1 MKVFMLWSKSNSAVS
16 RRSFLRL
23 ASAAAATIPIMTES
37 RLAWAA
43 TPEDG
48 NRPKPK
54 ASSDSAGDIQ
64 ASGRVLINANEN
76 PLGPCAAACAAIS
89 AIAPKGGRY
98 DSEGETQRLIST
110 FATQNNLPEDH
121 IGVYAGASEPL
132 HFAVLAFT
140 SVQRG
145 YVAADPTYEAG
156 MLAALFSR
164 ARISRVKL
172 REDYA
177 HDLRAMVAAD
187 PRAGLIYVCN
197 PNNPT
202 GTLTPG
208 EEIEWAL
215 DHKPKGA
222 ILLVDESYI
231 HLTDAKSVLDL
242 VAAGKDLIVL
252 RTFSKIYGMA
262 GIRCGLALGRP
273 DLLARLRPYGLNSV
287 PITSTAAATASL
299 LDAELVPSRRRYFE
313 QTRKQTYAFLEQNGY
328 KFIPSETNCFLLDTG
343 RLGEQVIQAMQEK
356 NIYIGRTWPIWPNMV
371 RVSIG
376 TPAEMERFQTAYKQ
390 VMDSPAMLASEPGQ
404 KSGWLSL
411 LARRS

>member
-1 MKVFMLWSKSNSAVS
+1 MLWSKSNPAVS

-23 ASAAAATIPIMTES
+23 AGAAAAAIPIVTES

-43 TPEDG
+43 SPEDG
-48 NRPKPK
+48 DRPRPK
-54 ASSDSAGDIQ
+54 ASSDSAADIS

-76 PLGPCAAACAAIS
+76 PLGPCAAACAAIA

-98 DSEGETQRLIST
+98 DSEGETQRLTST
-110 FATQNNLPEDH
+110 FAAQNNLPEDH

-140 SVQRG
+140 SVRRG

-156 MLAALFSR
+156 MLAALSSR

-172 REDYA
+172 RGDHA

-187 PRAGLIYVCN
+187 SRAGLIYICN

-202 GTLTPG
+202 GTLTPR

-222 ILLVDESYI
+222 ILLVDEAYI
-231 HLTDAKSVLDL
+231 HLTDAQSVIDL
-242 VAAGKDLIVL
+242 VAQGKDLIVL

-273 DLLARLRPYGLNSV
+273 DLLAKLRPYGLNSV
-287 PITSTAAATASL
+287 AITSTAAATASL
-299 LDAELVPSRRRYFE
+299 LDADLIPTRRKYFE
-313 QTRKQTYAFLEQNGY
+313 QTRRQTYAFLEQNGY
-328 KFIPSETNCFLLDTG
+328 KFIPSQTNCVLLDTG
-343 RLGEQVIQAMQEK
+343 RPGEQVIQAMQEK
-356 NIYIGRTWPIWPNMV
+356 NVFIGRTWPIWPNMV

-376 TPAEMERFQTAYKQ
+376 TPDEMERFQAAYKD
-390 VMDSPAMLASEPGQ
+390 VMGSKATLASVPA
-404 KSGWLSL
+404 KNSGWLEM
-411 LARRS
+411 LAHRS